1 MKQDSKQPQRPD
13 SLARANRV
21 LEQARLQ
28 LGRVLAGAL
37 ATSLEAL
44 GERLGADRP
53 AALPDPSKVADQ
65 PRHRLRRMLQSDRGL
80 GPRIRGPENE
90 PRVRGPE
97 NEPRVRGPENE
108 PRVRGPESEVEWRPS
123 EPDAELRSFDRLA
136 PAAAYNSETKPDH
149 GETLETDSPSDRTG
163 LDAAH
168 APAVGGELLRGPTR
182 EAVAPEFQHDPV
194 AETHVT
200 HVLDCDPKAEHEL
213 EAPTVSAAP
222 EITMALDPAPDV
234 NLSGVAEPSAQPRAD
249 APSSE
254 PDASSVQVC
263 DEPIRTRSMARLL
276 ASQGHHQRALSI
288 YAALLASNG
297 SDTALQA
304 EAAALRSLPDA

>member
-80 GPRIRGPENE
+80 GPRI
-90 PRVRGPE
+90 
-97 NEPRVRGPENE
+97 RGPENE